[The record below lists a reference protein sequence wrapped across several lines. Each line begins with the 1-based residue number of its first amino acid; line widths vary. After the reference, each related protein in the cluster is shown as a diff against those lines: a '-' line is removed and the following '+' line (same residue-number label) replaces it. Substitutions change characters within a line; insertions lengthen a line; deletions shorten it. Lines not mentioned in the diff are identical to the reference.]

1 MFSVFVGIPFFPN
14 RKSYL
19 MRAPVRNGYAEFI
32 GKNRRGRMIE
42 GDVPQ

>member
-19 MRAPVRNGYAEFI
+19 MREPMRNGYAEFI